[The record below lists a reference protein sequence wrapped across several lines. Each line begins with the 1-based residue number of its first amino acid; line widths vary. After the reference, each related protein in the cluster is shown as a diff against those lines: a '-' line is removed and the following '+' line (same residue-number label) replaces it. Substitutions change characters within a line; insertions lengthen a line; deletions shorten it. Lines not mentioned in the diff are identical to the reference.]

1 MNSNR
6 QRLHALPTIY
16 MIYIMLCLA
25 LLLAGCKPSEEPGLK
40 AIVGAVLMDGTGGP
54 PISDSVVTIEGS
66 RIRAVGNRASLPV
79 PADSD
84 KIDGSGKFLV
94 PGLIDLEAPLN
105 KPGGRQGIEQ
115 NLNRYLSKGVTSVL
129 SAGAADLA
137 AVRQAERQGGLLT
150 TRVFILGRAAT
161 RPDVAELAG
170 RNDAGNILDES
181 RKYNIPVIA
190 DIFSLAD
197 ARFAL
202 DNGAAGFLH
211 MIRDTAAIEPAFIAR
226 LRDLRV
232 VFVPVLAQVASPG
245 ELDLAKRN
253 TKRLADGGVLIG
265 VGSGGDI
272 RREMELLAEAGL
284 SPSEVLLAA
293 TRNNAV
299 ALRQVD
305 QLGSIEPGKLA
316 DLLLLSANPA
326 EDVRSLRAIDRIMLN
341 GQWVEAAH

>member
-129 SAGAADLA
+129 SAGAGDLA

-181 RKYNIPVIA
+181 RKFNIPVIA

-211 MIRDTAAIEPAFIAR
+211 MIRDTAAIRGAP
-226 LRDLRV
+226 
-232 VFVPVLAQVASPG
+232 
-245 ELDLAKRN
+245 
-253 TKRLADGGVLIG
+253 
-265 VGSGGDI
+265 
-272 RREMELLAEAGL
+272 
-284 SPSEVLLAA
+284 A
-293 TRNNAV
+293 TRTNTHWFAAGQLIKSQCPSGDQFTARTPAPASTCRSTGRDEAV
-299 ALRQVD
+299 LTTTTSR
-305 QLGSIEPGKLA
+305 LPST
-316 DLLLLSANPA
+316 SASVRPSGDSAPSPA
-326 EDVRSLRAIDRIMLN
+326 GAFRGIATAAIRPPF
-341 GQWVEAAH
+341 AP